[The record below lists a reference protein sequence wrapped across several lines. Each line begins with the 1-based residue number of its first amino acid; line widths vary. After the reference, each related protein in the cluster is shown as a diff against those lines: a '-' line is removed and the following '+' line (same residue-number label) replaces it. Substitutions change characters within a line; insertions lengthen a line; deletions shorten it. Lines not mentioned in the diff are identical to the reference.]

1 MANTDPSSTPPL
13 PHPGLKFDQK
23 VMAKAPGLLPM
34 LYRAVELEAELA
46 VSAGTIQQWLKA
58 GLPYQRD
65 GRGHLWIKGTELSDW
80 ITAQYKTRR
89 DAKKKIPENETY
101 CCVCRKVQPFHSA
114 KVRAVHGHQVL
125 LTGICSQC
133 GSTVNKGA
141 RNNGQSE

>member
-1 MANTDPSSTPPL
+1 MANTDPSSTTQL
-13 PHPGLKFDQK
+13 PHIGLKFDQK

-46 VSAGTIQQWLKA
+46 VSAATIQHWLKA

-65 GRGHLWIKGTELSDW
+65 RRGHLWINGRELADW
-80 ITAQYKTRR
+80 VTAQYKARR
-89 DAKKKIPENETY
+89 DSKKKIPEDETY
-101 CCVCRKVQPFHSA
+101 CCVCRKVRPFHSA